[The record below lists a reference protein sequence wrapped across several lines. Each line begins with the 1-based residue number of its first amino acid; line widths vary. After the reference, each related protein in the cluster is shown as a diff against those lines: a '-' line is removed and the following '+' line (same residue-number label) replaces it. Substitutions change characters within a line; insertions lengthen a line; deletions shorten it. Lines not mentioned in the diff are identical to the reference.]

1 MESEKYIPGVC
12 NIGPEERKMR
22 KGAGWFGIV
31 LFLGLAT
38 FLYLTQAP
46 HGARFFLLIP
56 ALLATTGWV
65 QYQQRFCVN
74 FGMRGLQNMDKAAWQ
89 TEKVMEDGFRRK
101 DRQKSLR
108 LIALSVVLSLAA
120 TLAVYF
126 L

>member
-22 KGAGWFGIV
+22 KGAGWAGIV
-31 LFLGLAT
+31 LFLVLAVL
-38 FLYLTQAP
+38 LYLTHAP
-46 HGARFFLLIP
+46 HGYRFFLLIP
-56 ALLATTGWV
+56 ALLATTGWA
-65 QYQQRFCVN
+65 QYQQHFCVN

-89 TEKVMEDGFRRK
+89 TEKVLEDEYRRK
-101 DRQKSLR
+101 DRLKSLR
-108 LIALSVVLSLAA
+108 LIALSVIASLAA